1 MKKYIF
7 LLCIVLFV
15 VKTNAQKIPIKP
27 LNIACNKPQ
36 PLQQIGGSR
45 VVKDP
50 LLAYQLC
57 VDTIASDNKNP
68 AVAKHLVGL
77 VKVTNNSKRVY
88 TLMVYYFWKGN
99 QVNTK
104 VVAIQPAG
112 MKIYDF
118 NLTAKAGKENE
129 NPSVEV
135 RSENTKK
142 ILKLK

>member
-50 LLAYQLC
+50 LLTYQLC

-68 AVAKHLVGL
+68 SVAKHLVGL
-77 VKVTNNSKRVY
+77 VNVSNNSKRVY

-104 VVAIQPAG
+104 VVSIQPNG
-112 MKIYDF
+112 SQLYPFTLK
-118 NLTAKAGKENE
+118 AKPKKENE
-129 NPSVEV
+129 NILVEV
-135 RSENTKK
+135 RCEVR
-142 ILKLK
+142 KLRL

>member
-27 LNIACNKPQ
+27 LNITCNKPQ

-50 LLAYQLC
+50 LLTYQLC

-77 VKVTNNSKRVY
+77 VKVSNNSKRVY

-104 VVAIQPAG
+104 VVSIQPKG
-112 MKIYDF
+112 SQLYPF
-118 NLTAKAGKENE
+118 NLKVKLNKENE
-129 NPSVEV
+129 NILVEV
-135 RSENTKK
+135 RCEVR
-142 ILKLK
+142 KLRF